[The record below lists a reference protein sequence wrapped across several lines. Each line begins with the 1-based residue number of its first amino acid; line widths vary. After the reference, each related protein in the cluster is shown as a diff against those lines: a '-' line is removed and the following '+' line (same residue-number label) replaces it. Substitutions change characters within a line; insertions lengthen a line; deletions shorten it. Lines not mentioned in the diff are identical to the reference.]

1 MGKVFF
7 PNFGLLNKPKQKVYG
22 NIEES
27 FHDIQSFI
35 NVVKNQQNF
44 EVAFIFRVYLEQNVF
59 MDSCGGGG
67 LIIENNKLKY
77 MTKILNNGCN
87 VTPR

>member
-1 MGKVFF
+1 MGFSDFQFFSFLHMGKVFF

-59 MDSCGGGG
+59 MEGCGGG
-67 LIIENNKLKY
+67 
-77 MTKILNNGCN
+77 
-87 VTPR
+87 